1 MVYSLG
7 GKDNTCVGSK
17 TLRTYDIMCNDVKP
31 SLRLPLCFTPQVVDG
46 PNDEGEMFDRPG
58 RLSDPLPRPYA
69 NEQAARYA
77 NGGAYPPDLSL
88 MTNARPN
95 GQNYL
100 FSLLLGYK
108 EPPAGV
114 SVSCS
119 SLLTVAIVWAMRTQI
134 FASQL
139 ASRRCSPCG
148 IGL

>member
-1 MVYSLG
+1 
-7 GKDNTCVGSK
+7 
-17 TLRTYDIMCNDVKP
+17 
-31 SLRLPLCFTPQVVDG
+31 
-46 PNDEGEMFDRPG
+46 MFERPG
-58 RLSDPLPRPYA
+58 RLSDPLPRPYD

-119 SLLTVAIVWAMRTQI
+119 AL
-134 FASQL
+134 L
-139 ASRRCSPCG
+139 ASTRVRDEDACFGVTRWQAGAADASLALQHSLISSQPSA
-148 IGL
+148 